1 MDQVVLEGFCED
13 SPHPKMVTRM
23 QRFWYW
29 FWKISLGIVHFIA
42 HCIYVLFYCGR
53 GKVVPSVEN
62 PLLLKSAT
70 KLAEEIREGKL
81 KSVDVVQAYINRIL
95 EVEPYIN
102 ATVDR
107 CFLDAME
114 EARMADSLIASGQY
128 TKEQLADL
136 KPLLGVPFS
145 VKVLLLVKG
154 LRCTGASKIFADLKA
169 GDDSP
174 SVALMKK
181 AGAIVI
187 ATTNSAEMGMH
198 FETNNLIHGTTC
210 NPYDTNRTSGGSSGG
225 ESALISA
232 AGSPLGLGNDLLGS
246 IRVPCHFTGL
256 FGHKPT
262 MGLVPNLGCHPAPD
276 PSMADYLY
284 TGPMCRYAEDLIVSM
299 RVLSSESGVPIN
311 FGQKA
316 DFRSL
321 KIYYMK
327 NIRGPM
333 IVPVDK
339 DISQGLEN
347 AITYFKSKYDVKT
360 KEINM
365 PSLYDAG
372 RCVLNIIMNGMKDL
386 KAVLTAGKGTHINE
400 KLDFVKFF
408 FGKSILSNGPLIAM
422 NMSKLSMFY
431 DKSKAPHYKEL
442 MDCWAKEFDSL
453 LDDNS
458 VLLMPTLPV
467 TAPYHTEMF
476 YFLPSTCYTSI
487 FNVLGLP
494 STQCPVG
501 YTSSR
506 LPYGIQIVGRR
517 NNDALTIACAVELEK
532 AFGGWKSPGSL

>member
-1 MDQVVLEGFCED
+1 ML
-13 SPHPKMVTRM
+13 TRM
-23 QRFWYW
+23 QTFWYW
-29 FWKISLGIVHFIA
+29 FWYICLKIVNSIA
-42 HCIYVLFYCGR
+42 HCIYFLFYCGK
-53 GKVVPSVEN
+53 GKIVPSVKN

-70 KLAEEIREGKL
+70 KLAEEIREGQL

-114 EARMADSLIASGQY
+114 EARSVDALIASGQY
-128 TKEQLADL
+128 TKEHLSDS

-154 LRCTGASKIFADLKA
+154 LRCTGASKLFADLKA

-198 FETNNLIHGTTC
+198 FESYNLLHGKSC

-232 AGSPLGLGNDLLGS
+232 AGSVLGLGNDMLGS

-262 MGLVPNLGCHPAPD
+262 MGLVPNLGCHPTPD
-276 PSMADYLY
+276 PSMAHYVY

-299 RVLSSESGVPIN
+299 RVLSSESGMAIS
-311 FGQKA
+311 FGRKV
-316 DFRSL
+316 DFRNL
-321 KIYYMK
+321 KICYLK
-327 NIRGPM
+327 SIRGPM
-333 IVPVDK
+333 VAPVNK
-339 DISQGLEN
+339 DVTQGLEN
-347 AITYFKSKYDVKT
+347 AIFYFKNKYEVNSKEVN
-360 KEINM
+360 I
-365 PSLYDAG
+365 PSLYDAS
-372 RCVLNIIMNGMKDL
+372 RCVVSALFQGIKDL
-386 KAVLTAGKGTHINE
+386 KATLTAGKGTHINE
-400 KLDFVKFF
+400 KLDFVKYF
-408 FGKSILSNGPLIAM
+408 FGKSTFSNGPLVTM
-422 NMSKLSMFY
+422 NMSKISMLY
-431 DKSKAPHYKEL
+431 DENKVAHYNEL
-442 MDCWAKEFDSL
+442 LESWVKEFDHL
-453 LDDNS
+453 LDDNT

-494 STQCPVG
+494 STQCPIG
-501 YTSSR
+501 YTSNG
-506 LPYGIQIVGRR
+506 LPYGIQIVGSK

-532 AFGGWKSPGSL
+532 AFGGWKSPGSF